1 MEQQTPQTSAN
12 GQLHAVI
19 SYLTL
24 IGWIIAFVL
33 YQNEKTELAIYH
45 LRQSLGLLIIGVVGW
60 IIFIIPIIGWLAAI
74 FFFIMWLIGLI
85 NAAQGEM
92 KPVPLLG
99 KFFQDIFKGIQ

>member
-1 MEQQTPQTSAN
+1 MEQQTPPPSSNA
-12 GQLHAVI
+12 QLLAVI

-33 YQNEKTELAIYH
+33 YQNDKSEIAIYH
-45 LRQSLGLLIIGVVGW
+45 LRQSLGLLIIGVIGW
-60 IIFIIPIIGWLAAI
+60 VIFWIPIIGWLAAI
-74 FFFIMWLIGLI
+74 FLFVLWLMGLI
-85 NAAQGEM
+85 YAAQGEM